1 MGVCTSNNKK
11 RKKNKK
17 PEDSQ
22 SNKNEQ
28 RNNNDI
34 IITTRMLKTKNLGKM
49 IDKIDKNELNKY
61 HTNQTDVDIN
71 NNKIAEKLNSSYRNK
86 SNQTSFQNYDSYE
99 IMNKENIPNSSLKEK
114 EKRNSKEEK
123 NINNIKTEFSDKKS
137 EKDTINFNNMK
148 SNDNITN
155 STIKIDY
162 INNTNKN
169 ENKIEKQNDINNNN
183 LIAINVKKVE
193 ETNKNES
200 LNESK
205 NKNNNEN
212 KIKENNENNE
222 NNINKNENQEINN
235 KSKINRTDTNI
246 ENNNNNIVENNNI
259 IVNNNN
265 NKNEIINNNN
275 IIEKEIIR
283 ESKIYEED
291 TFSNIT
297 FIKDINSS
305 NINGINNLKYSNDI
319 NNNKNNYY
327 SIKGNLFNLNLELNS
342 TLENTNTINTEN
354 RDKSG
359 LYYFSEFNFT
369 PNKLYSTEKDFI
381 NLLNSQ
387 IFYNKIALTNKLLN
401 LQERQWYKESILL
414 SESLKIN
421 RENSYLDTPSFNYYL
436 NKIINLHNHFNWLV
450 WAISYYYCNSL
461 LFNKNHWF
469 NAKNS
474 NLPSYDNLDWI
485 KGFEWKGLFIKVQ
498 TYHNSKNIIKEIK
511 ALKYTFLD
519 FIQIIDNF
527 KYKGNMSSLNL
538 LSNELIFPF
547 ISYIYFGG
555 IVIYVSAS
563 IKKFCYED
571 NSILEQSCYNYDIKK
586 ENSNNNS
593 NTKSNTNNTN
603 RNIYEGKEK
612 QFDEISEVTINFK
625 NKYNNKININ
635 ENKNLNDEK
644 NENKNYLKF
653 NEDYISLNE
662 NLINNDVNI
671 SGYSKMDLENS
682 KILSKITKNNLIKI
696 FDEIN
701 ENSNINADRY
711 KYMITNAYS
720 LIPNL
725 FQDSEIENDSNN
737 INYIKY
743 KNDYQYPRIY
753 EISQKDLKNN
763 ELNSLNSLLDEPVD
777 ESNIDIYQNS
787 FYGINYRIIY
797 QTNNGI
803 KNEKVTNYFVKFP
816 LNQNREL
823 SSIISNQY
831 LKKRNINLLMYNF
844 QMNHKQEITD
854 NNIILYKNN
863 LQRKMKY
870 SIISKENDSLTIENF
885 HIFIDN
891 ICKNITSYKVEM
903 RNVDNLLHFCEKY
916 GLNTVFLPFIIS
928 KVKIKYIS
936 DLIKIYLFCNIIKHY
951 FCYNQGQNLLLKLA
965 IYEASKD
972 KDILN
977 STDTNYRDNNII
989 ELQRTLLVNIIKFFL
1004 LPSQYIDTITSV
1016 DYGKKYFLSQFLEN
1030 LSFFVFMHTLKIKKF
1045 EKFYNF
1051 SETFLSKMNV
1061 KEIIKEYAI
1070 VCRNNPFLFIDTLE
1084 KLVNFRMDPY
1094 LKYKASLDVQNLK
1107 ELRKEEIVIFAP
1119 QINSFIDLPAIAGYI
1134 FAKCIGNNNM
1144 MNNSISNNFLLSSSN
1159 IYITN
1164 KIGKIDSYMINNYN
1178 SKVNV
1183 NNNNITKKFQ
1193 DDIDDENITI
1203 SNNGMDDYSS
1213 SIFGP
1218 LNNNPDFQ
1226 SKNKFINNEIKNII
1240 NGNNNENNNINNNAN
1255 INANDNKNTIKPKI
1269 LSIKAILNKL
1279 ILDNFLP
1286 AKINKINL
1294 KDSNSQNILSK
1305 YLTNNYFIPNE
1316 EILNDYINNID
1327 KIIGETTSFNGL
1339 AEMIMFK
1346 SNIYQV
1352 IKQIFFN
1359 KNLKQAKEIINK
1371 MKEKFEKQYLF
1382 TFNQCSVLSFL
1393 ESITYEKFQDSQDY
1407 YCKTLIFSLFNLG
1420 DVRCNNCNG
1429 HPFILLPIYILCKI
1443 TGYLENSDTNEY
1455 FKEMFRCLNF
1465 KINKNMKSKEI
1476 DENNKKLLYYCFPS
1490 VSDLKLKNNDFL
1502 YDKDFIIF
1510 LINSLLNYFYSGDN
1524 LLIDND
1530 FVSYYKINFKLSKSE
1545 EENKLE
1551 SSLDNTN
1558 KNNNNNSNNIKI
1570 KPSRFILDILF
1581 DKMSYLKFGPSNI
1594 ILSFGN
1600 NNLNQTSHDGYDM
1613 LTLPRLVY
1621 KLCDLKVKKI
1631 FSGYD
1636 YNIIIDKENY
1646 LYSWGDNSSGQ
1657 CGLGDKMMIKS
1668 PKQIFFPELME
1679 NDYIEDVI
1687 CGNNSTFFISKNKK
1701 IFLCGFNFILKKY
1714 WYTPTLLELKFDS
1727 NILQIKTG
1735 EDFTLFLTEKGN
1747 VYSMGYGSE
1756 GQLGI
1761 RNIFDEYN
1769 KKKYCSKPT
1778 NILNS
1783 IKSISCGYKHS
1794 FAINFNGDIFC
1805 WGKNNKG
1812 QLGLNFCEDK
1822 KGGEEA
1828 NCKVLIPEKLKNYL
1842 DDIEI
1847 KDIICG
1853 KNFSFFQTKN
1863 NELLACGNNDKD
1875 QLGIQENMNFQ
1886 RNMTKM
1892 CNDYIIP
1899 TEIEQFSL
1907 LKVVKISCGEEHCLA
1922 IIKDTTCDI
1931 INIWGWGSNKYGQL
1945 GLGSHV
1951 NISKPKPIHYLL
1963 EFINHWPVDISTGRN
1978 HSIILLQRKDYNE
1991 LNSDESLSELIFKY
2005 SKI

>member
-1 MGVCTSNNKK
+1 MGVCTSGNKK

-17 PEDSQ
+17 EGDSQ
-22 SNKNEQ
+22 SFKNSQ

-34 IITTRMLKTKNLGKM
+34 IITTRMIKPKNLEKM
-49 IDKIDKNELNKY
+49 IDKIDKAELNKY
-61 HTNQTDVDIN
+61 PTNQTDVNIN
-71 NNKIAEKLNSSYRNK
+71 NNKISKKLNSSFKNR
-86 SNQTSFQNYDSYE
+86 SNQTSFQNNDPYE
-99 IMNKENIPNSSLKEK
+99 IMDKENIPNLLKEK
-114 EKRNSKEEK
+114 KNSKDEK
-123 NINNIKTEFSDKKS
+123 NVNNIKTEFSDKKS
-137 EKDTINFNNMK
+137 EKDSINFNNMK
-148 SNDNITN
+148 SNDNNTN

-162 INNTNKN
+162 INNVNKN
-169 ENKIEKQNDINNNN
+169 DNKNDTQKDIDNKNSFDNNNKKDEQTIKNESINENNINNNN
-183 LIAINVKKVE
+183 C
-193 ETNKNES
+193 
-200 LNESK
+200 K
-205 NKNNNEN
+205 NKFIIGNE
-212 KIKENNENNE
+212 IKENNEYNF
-222 NNINKNENQEINN
+222 IKNEGQEINN
-235 KSKINRTDTNI
+235 KNKT
-246 ENNNNNIVENNNI
+246 ENNNNNIKNSKNEILVINDKKNEI
-259 IVNNNN
+259 SNNN
-265 NKNEIINNNN
+265 NKNEVLNNNN
-275 IIEKEIIR
+275 IIIEKEIIN
-283 ESKIYEED
+283 ESKLYEED

-297 FIKDINSS
+297 FIKEINSS
-305 NINGINNLKYSNDI
+305 NINITNNIKNNNDTD
-319 NNNKNNYY
+319 NNKNNYNYY

-342 TLENTNTINTEN
+342 TLAYTNTINSEN

-369 PNKLYSTEKDFI
+369 PNKLYSTEKDFT

-436 NKIINLHNHFNWLV
+436 NKIINLHNHFNWIV

-498 TYHNSKNIIKEIK
+498 TYHDSKNIIKEIK

-527 KYKGNMSSLNL
+527 KYKANMNSLNL

-586 ENSNNNS
+586 ENINSNNNS
-593 NTKSNTNNTN
+593 NTKSNTNTN

-612 QFDEISEVTINFK
+612 QFDEISEVTINYK

-662 NLINNDVNI
+662 NLINNDINI
-671 SGYSKMDLENS
+671 SGYSKIDLENS

-696 FDEIN
+696 FDDIN

-711 KYMITNAYS
+711 KFMITNAYS

-743 KNDYQYPRIY
+743 KNDYLYPRIY
-753 EISQKDLKNN
+753 EISQKDLKQN
-763 ELNSLNSLLDEPVD
+763 ELFTLNSLLDEPVE

-797 QTNNGI
+797 QTDNGI
-803 KNEKVTNYFVKFP
+803 KNEKITNYFVKFA

-823 SSIISNQY
+823 SSIVSNKY
-831 LKKRNINLLMYNF
+831 LKKRNINLLMHNF

-870 SIISKENDSLTIENF
+870 SIISKENDSLNIENF
-885 HIFIDN
+885 HIFIDK

-903 RNVDNLLHFCEKY
+903 RNVDNLLNFCEKY

-928 KVKIKYIS
+928 KINIKYIS

-989 ELQRTLLVNIIKFFL
+989 ELQRTLLINIIKFFL

-1016 DYGKKYFLSQFLEN
+1016 DYSKKYFLSQFLEN

-1070 VCRNNPFLFIDTLE
+1070 TCRNNPFLFIDTLE
-1084 KLVNFRMDPY
+1084 KLINFRMDPY
-1094 LKYKASLDVQNLK
+1094 LKYKSSLNAQNLK
-1107 ELRKEEIVIFAP
+1107 DLKKEEIVIFAP
-1119 QINSFIDLPAIAGYI
+1119 QINSFIDLPSIAGYI
-1134 FAKCIGNNNM
+1134 FAKSIGNNNM
-1144 MNNSISNNFLLSSSN
+1144 MNSSISNNYLLSSSN
-1159 IYITN
+1159 IIVAN

-1178 SKVNV
+1178 SKINV
-1183 NNNNITKKFQ
+1183 NNNNITKRFQ
-1193 DDIDDENITI
+1193 DDNDDENITI

-1226 SKNKFINNEIKNII
+1226 SKNKFINNNEIKNII
-1240 NGNNNENNNINNNAN
+1240 NDNDNANNNINE
-1255 INANDNKNTIKPKI
+1255 NDNKNNVKQKI
-1269 LSIKAILNKL
+1269 LPIKLILNKL

-1286 AKINKINL
+1286 PKINKINL
-1294 KDSNSQNILSK
+1294 KENNSQNILSK
-1305 YLTNNYFIPNE
+1305 YLTNNYFISNE

-1339 AEMIMFK
+1339 AEMIIFK
-1346 SNIYQV
+1346 SNIFKV

-1359 KNLKQAKEIINK
+1359 KNLKQAKELINK

-1382 TFNQCSVLSFL
+1382 TFNQCSVFSFL
-1393 ESITYEKFQDSQDY
+1393 ESITYEKFQDSQDF

-1443 TGYLENSDTNEY
+1443 TGYIENSDTNEY

-1465 KINKNMKSKEI
+1465 KINKTMKSKEI

-1502 YDKDFIIF
+1502 YEKDFIIF
-1510 LINSLLNYFYSGDN
+1510 LINSLLNFFYSGDN

-1530 FVSYYKINFKLSKSE
+1530 FVSYYKINFKLTKNE
-1545 EENKLE
+1545 EEKKLD
-1551 SSLDNTN
+1551 SSLDNIN
-1558 KNNNNNSNNIKI
+1558 KNNNNSNIKI
-1570 KPSRFILDILF
+1570 KPSHFILDILF

-1636 YNIIIDKENY
+1636 YNIIIDKEND

-1657 CGLGDKMMIKS
+1657 CGLGDKIMIKS
-1668 PKQIFFPELME
+1668 PKQLYFPELME
-1679 NDYIEDVI
+1679 NDYIEDII

-1727 NILQIKTG
+1727 NILQIKSG

-1747 VYSMGYGSE
+1747 VYSMGFGSE

-1761 RNIFDEYN
+1761 KNIFDEYN

-1783 IKSISCGYKHS
+1783 IKLISCGYKHS
-1794 FAINFNGDIFC
+1794 FAINYNGDIFC

-1822 KGGEEA
+1822 NGGEE
-1828 NCKVLIPEKLKNYL
+1828 NCNVLIPEKLKNYV

-1863 NELLACGNNDKD
+1863 NELLACGNSDKS

-1907 LKVVKISCGEEHCLA
+1907 LKVMKISCGEEHCLA

-2005 SKI
+2005 TKI